1 MAYLLY
7 LRLLDSA
14 GTNILSLFSSEGTV
28 QILLHKF
35 VLVIERGVYGRA
47 EFNTACKVIL
57 VKNV

>member
-1 MAYLLY
+1 MA